1 MSEAAGRA
9 VSSAETR
16 LLELQGEN
24 RRLRGVLSQLQDDQR
39 DIYYFLQK
47 KLDDNYE
54 VISALEQKIINWQV
68 TQEAAKRRHATEL
81 QGLTDSMKAESEQL
95 QTSINE
101 EKEKLFGVKDL
112 AQDKADL
119 EAKIEELNAA
129 LREEEAAFLA
139 NKVEHERQTVR
150 EKEGLKKEIVRKVRE
165 TQEAM
170 VEQTSEQLCN
180 KTLMTI
186 RENVDRRSKLMDS
199 SEQVEQLLMRHQR
212 DVDRNLQLRRHL
224 QLVRETTKAV
234 ESKIK
239 TYKQRIDERQAS
251 SLGQPDDAVGGVQR
265 AADEQPLMTAASEV
279 LGSHASLIDQL
290 TRDLKQSRLESAAVD
305 HGATEAT
312 RACTELTAFVDSVV
326 AFLLKCIDDT
336 VEEVGAASGGND
348 AASQFDITSVPPR
361 LDDMPPVLRLQLLR
375 LLLTKLHDYR
385 VALRALVATQ
395 SEAGE
400 PGESRSFLPPIS
412 VMPYEAMRTGVSSWD
427 TTSLDTSG
435 RRRWQQHGPQT
446 SATWSWK

>member
-68 TQEAAKRRHATEL
+68 TQEATKRQHATEL
-81 QGLTDSMKAESEQL
+81 QGLTDSMKAESEMRMR
-95 QTSINE
+95 
-101 EKEKLFGVKDL
+101 
-112 AQDKADL
+112 
-119 EAKIEELNAA
+119 ELNTQA
-129 LREEEAAFLA
+129 
-139 NKVEHERQTVR
+139 ERQTVR

-279 LGSHASLIDQL
+279 LGAHASLIDQL

-348 AASQFDITSVPPR
+348 AAAQFDITSVPPR

-375 LLLTKLHDYR
+375 LLLTKLHD
-385 VALRALVATQ
+385 
-395 SEAGE
+395 
-400 PGESRSFLPPIS
+400 
-412 VMPYEAMRTGVSSWD
+412 
-427 TTSLDTSG
+427 
-435 RRRWQQHGPQT
+435 
-446 SATWSWK
+446 